1 MGLFFRSLYLSPR
14 FFLGLC
20 GIIAVYAIAFAY
32 PTILAA
38 ATIMLYSF
46 ITLFFLDIWILFGN
60 AKGMRARRVMGDTL
74 SNGDNNDIYIDID
87 NLYPFAVRCT
97 VIDET
102 PFQFQYRDSYHT
114 LTLQSAE
121 HKRLHYILRPV
132 KRGEYGFG
140 AVVVFVSGAIGLV
153 QKRYRFDE
161 KKNVRVYPSYL
172 QMRHYEL
179 MAHSHRLT
187 EIGIKR
193 IRKLGHSM
201 EFEHIRPYVLGDDYR
216 TINWKASARSNDLMV
231 NHYTDEKSQQVFCII
246 DKGRTMK
253 MPFEGMTLVDYAINA
268 TLVLANIAIQKLD
281 KAGLMTFS
289 HKVATVLPPDRNSKQ
304 MFKIQEALYAE
315 KSNFMESDFER
326 LFASVNAYAKQRS
339 LLILFTNMETLSG
352 LQRNIHALQS
362 IARRHL
368 LVIVF
373 FENTELK
380 TMIQSSPDNVEEV
393 YQKAIAEKFAFE
405 KKLIVKELERYG
417 IQPVLTSP
425 QNLTVDVLN
434 KYIEI
439 KARRLL

>member
-1 MGLFFRSLYLSPR
+1 MGLFFRSLYLTPR

-20 GIIAVYAIAFAY
+20 GIIAVYAIAFVFPALLMAASI
-32 PTILAA
+32 ILYGY
-38 ATIMLYSF
+38 L
-46 ITLFFLDIWILFGN
+46 TLFLLDIWIMYSKSNGI
-60 AKGMRARRVMGDTL
+60 RAHRMVGETL
-74 SNGDNNDIYIDID
+74 SNGDNNDIYITVD
-87 NLYPFAVRCT
+87 NLYPFTVTCT
-97 VIDET
+97 IIDEV
-102 PFQFQYRDSYHT
+102 PFQFQYRDSFFVADMEP
-114 LTLQSAE
+114 SD
-121 HKRLHYILRPV
+121 HKKIHYTLRPV
-132 KRGEYGFG
+132 KRGEYNFG
-140 AVVVFVSGAIGLV
+140 AVIVFVRGKIGLI

-161 KKNVRVYPSYL
+161 MKNVRVYPSYL

-179 MAHSHRLT
+179 LAHSHRLT

-216 TINWKASARSNDLMV
+216 TINWKASARSNELMV
-231 NHYTDEKSQQVFCII
+231 NHYTDEKSQQVLCII

-253 MPFEGMTLVDYAINA
+253 MPFEGMTLLDYAINA
-268 TLVLANIAIQKLD
+268 TLVLANIAIQKQD

-289 HKVATVLPPDRNSKQ
+289 HKVSTILPPDRNKKQ

-326 LFASVNAYAKQRS
+326 LFASVNTVAKQRS
-339 LLILFTNMETLSG
+339 LIILFSNVETLSG

-373 FENTELK
+373 FENTEL
-380 TMIQSSPDNVEEV
+380 QALLRSSPNNVEEV
-393 YQKAIAEKFAFE
+393 YHKAIAEKFAFE

-425 QNLTVDVLN
+425 HTLTVDILN

>member
-1 MGLFFRSLYLSPR
+1 MGLFFRSLYLSPG

-60 AKGMRARRVMGDTL
+60 AKGMRARRVVGDTL

-268 TLVLANIAIQKLD
+268 TLVLANIAIQKQD

>member
-60 AKGMRARRVMGDTL
+60 AKGMRARRVVGDTL

-87 NLYPFAVRCT
+87 NLYPFVVRCT

-102 PFQFQYRDSYHT
+102 PFQFQYRDSFHT
-114 LTLQSAE
+114 LTLQSSE
-121 HKRLHYILRPV
+121 HRRLHYILRPV
-132 KRGEYGFG
+132 KRGEYEFG
-140 AVVVFVSGAIGLV
+140 AVLVFVTGALGLV

-161 KKNVRVYPSYL
+161 KKSVRVYPSYL

-268 TLVLANIAIQKLD
+268 TLVLANIAIQKQD

-289 HKVATVLPPDRNSKQ
+289 HKVATVLPPDRNTKQ

-326 LFASVNAYAKQRS
+326 LFASINAYAKQRT

-380 TMIQSSPDNVEEV
+380 TLLHSSPDNVEEV

-425 QNLTVDVLN
+425 QNLTIDILN

>member
-60 AKGMRARRVMGDTL
+60 AKGMRARRVVGDTL

-87 NLYPFAVRCT
+87 NLYPFVVRCT

-102 PFQFQYRDSYHT
+102 PFQFQYRDSFHT
-114 LTLQSAE
+114 LTLQSSE
-121 HKRLHYILRPV
+121 HRRLHYILRPV
-132 KRGEYGFG
+132 KRGEYEFG
-140 AVVVFVSGAIGLV
+140 AVLVFVTGAIGLV

-161 KKNVRVYPSYL
+161 KKSVRVYPSYL

-268 TLVLANIAIQKLD
+268 TLVLANIAIQKQD

-289 HKVATVLPPDRNSKQ
+289 HKVATVLPPDRNTKQ

-326 LFASVNAYAKQRS
+326 LFASINAYAKQRT

-380 TMIQSSPDNVEEV
+380 TLLHSSPDNVEEV

-425 QNLTVDVLN
+425 QNLTIDILN

>member
-60 AKGMRARRVMGDTL
+60 TKGMRARRVMGDTL

-268 TLVLANIAIQKLD
+268 TLVLANIAIQKQD

>member
-268 TLVLANIAIQKLD
+268 TLVLANIAIQKQD

>member
-140 AVVVFVSGAIGLV
+140 AVVFFVSGAIGLV

-268 TLVLANIAIQKLD
+268 TLVLANIAIQKQD

>member
-1 MGLFFRSLYLSPR
+1 MGSFFRSLYLSPR
-14 FFLGLC
+14 FFIGLC
-20 GIIAVYAIAFAY
+20 CIIVLYSIAFAF
-32 PTILAA
+32 PIILTA
-38 ATIMLYSF
+38 ATIVLYSF

-60 AKGMRARRVMGDTL
+60 TKGIRAHRILGDTL
-74 SNGDNNDIYIDID
+74 SNGDSNDIYITID
-87 NLYPFAVRCT
+87 NFYPFTVRCT
-97 VIDET
+97 VIDEV
-102 PFQFQYRDSYHT
+102 PFQFQYRDSSHEM
-114 LTLQSAE
+114 TLQSAE
-121 HKRLHYILRPV
+121 HKRLHYTLRPV
-132 KRGEYGFG
+132 KRGEYSFG
-140 AVVVFVSGAIGLV
+140 AVLVFVRGTIGLI

-161 KKNVRVYPSYL
+161 NKSVRVYPSYL

-268 TLVLANIAIQKLD
+268 TLVLANIAIQKQD

-289 HKVATVLPPDRNSKQ
+289 HKVATILPPDRNTKQ

-326 LFASVNAYAKQRS
+326 LFASINAYAKQRS
-339 LLILFTNMETLSG
+339 LIIIFTNMETLSG

-373 FENTELK
+373 FENTELRALLH
-380 TMIQSSPDNVEEV
+380 SSPDNVEEV
-393 YQKAIAEKFAFE
+393 YHKAIAEKFAFE

-425 QNLTVDVLN
+425 QNLTIDILN